1 VSALENTDKTFNILK
16 NFIALIAIAIL
27 IWLYLPFFSVLRKE
41 LTDSRNHFQLEEFSI
56 LSAKFKVTREKLEL
70 ADQLNTPERT
80 QGKQDLA
87 VSLSAK
93 QAAQLLQA
101 AAPALGAP
109 ESTTGEHAW
118 VYVGDLRKDGW
129 HVKNFHIASE
139 PQAGQTITAVNDVFE
154 RAGKPV
160 NTGGDN
166 WRLAEIQGVLPKGGK
181 ATLKS
186 VYAIDG
192 YGGGKLWWAELAE

>member
-1 VSALENTDKTFNILK
+1 MSALENTDKLFNILK
-16 NFIALIAIAIL
+16 NLIALIGVAIL
-27 IWLYLPFFSVLRKE
+27 IWLYFPFFGVLRKE
-41 LTDSRNHFQLEEFSI
+41 LRDTKNHFQLEEFSI
-56 LSAKFKVTREKLEL
+56 LSAKVKVVREKLEL

-87 VSLSAK
+87 VSSSAK

-101 AAPALGAP
+101 ATPALSAP
-109 ESTTGEHAW
+109 ESKAGEHAW
-118 VYVGDLRKDGW
+118 VYIGDLRKDGW
-129 HVKNFHIASE
+129 HVKNFDTAAA
-139 PQAGQTITAVNDVFE
+139 PQTGQTLTAVNDVFE

-166 WRLAEIQGVLPKGGK
+166 WRLGEIQGVLPKGGK